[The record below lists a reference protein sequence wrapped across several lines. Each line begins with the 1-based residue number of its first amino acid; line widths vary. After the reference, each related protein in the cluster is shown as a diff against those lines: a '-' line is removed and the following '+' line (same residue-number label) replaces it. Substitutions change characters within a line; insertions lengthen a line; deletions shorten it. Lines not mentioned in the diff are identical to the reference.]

1 MNYFILYNII
11 LVDLFLISLNYNKC
25 QITKATEF
33 ISKCSALHLFGLF
46 PILLSKKRFVWL
58 FALEKYFK
66 KNPISI
72 FF

>member
-46 PILLSKKRFVWL
+46 SNFIVQKKICVTICFR
-58 FALEKYFK
+58 K
-66 KNPISI
+66 I
-72 FF
+72 F